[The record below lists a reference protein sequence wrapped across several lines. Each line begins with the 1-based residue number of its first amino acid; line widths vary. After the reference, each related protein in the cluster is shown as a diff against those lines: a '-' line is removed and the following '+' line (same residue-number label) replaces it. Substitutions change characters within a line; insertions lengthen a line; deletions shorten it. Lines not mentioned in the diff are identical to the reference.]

1 MKEITALKLKKI
13 IETNPNTYI
22 IDVRDRIHY
31 DAGHIKNSINVPLYE
46 LEDFSTELPTDKDI
60 YVICKVG
67 NKSSNAVLMLNE
79 LGFENCINV
88 RGGMLSYDGITEKTV
103 R

>member
-1 MKEITALKLKKI
+1 MKEITTLKLKKI

-46 LEDFSTELPTDKDI
+46 L
-60 YVICKVG
+60 
-67 NKSSNAVLMLNE
+67 
-79 LGFENCINV
+79 
-88 RGGMLSYDGITEKTV
+88 
-103 R
+103 